1 MNLIELQRAL
11 RQLRLGG
18 IAAVLEPRL
27 LQAQSERMA
36 PIDLVSVLVADEL
49 TRRGDRLLERRIKH
63 AQFRDGDRTIDS
75 FDLDFNKK
83 MNRRLIYELA
93 SGQFINRR
101 EDVLFLGP
109 PGTGKSHLAQAIG
122 RAAIQQGVRVLYRE
136 AHVLVEELADA
147 GLDGTRKERVSEL
160 ATVPLLVLDDLGMRK
175 LPATA
180 AEDLLELVMR
190 RYERASTIFTSN
202 RPVEDWGKLFGDT
215 AAVAAMLDRLL
226 HHGHVLKCG
235 PRSWRTKNQGNL
247 HQEEATS

>member
-1 MNLIELQRAL
+1 MNLVELQRAL

-18 IAAVLEPRL
+18 MAAVLEARL
-27 LQAQSERMA
+27 LEAQSERVV
-36 PIDLVSVLVADEL
+36 PIDLVSTLVTDEL
-49 TRRGDRLLERRIKH
+49 TRRSDRLLERRIKQ
-63 AQFRDGDRTIDS
+63 AQFRDGDKTVDT

-83 MNRRLIYELA
+83 MNRRLVYELA
-93 SGQFINRR
+93 GGQFINRR

-136 AHVLVEELADA
+136 AHVLVEEIADA
-147 GLDGTRKERVSEL
+147 VLDGTRKERLAEL
-160 ATVPLLVLDDLGMRK
+160 ATV
-175 LPATA
+175 PATA

-190 RYERASTIFTSN
+190 RYERASTVFTSN

-215 AAVAAMLDRLL
+215 AAVAAILDRLL

-247 HQEEATS
+247 HQQEATS

>member
-18 IAAVLEPRL
+18 MAAVLEPRL
-27 LQAQSERMA
+27 LEAQSERVT
-36 PIDLVSVLVADEL
+36 PIDFISTLVSDEL
-49 TRRGDRLLERRIKH
+49 TRRSDRLLERRTKD
-63 AQFRDGDRTIDS
+63 AEFRDSDKTVDT

-83 MNRRLIYELA
+83 MNRRLVYELA
-93 SGQFINRR
+93 GGQFINRR

-136 AHVLVEELADA
+136 AHVLVEQIAEAV
-147 GLDGTRKERVSEL
+147 LDGTRKECLDDL
-160 ATVPLLVLDDLGMRK
+160 ATVPLLIIDDLGMRK

-190 RYERASTIFTSN
+190 RYERASTVFTSN

-235 PRSWRTKNQGNL
+235 PRSWRTKHQGNL
-247 HQEEATS
+247 QPQEPTS